1 MGGKA
6 MKGRIM
12 AVMSGKGGAG
22 KTMMTVSL
30 GAALARMG
38 KKVLLVD
45 ADMGLRD
52 LDLAVGQEN
61 EVFYTLWDLARGKCF
76 ERDALIAVDKH
87 LDFLAAAQTETWED
101 VDPEAVSTVFEDLR
115 DRYDAV
121 LIDCP
126 AGVGEGIRFA
136 RSVAGEAAV
145 VVNPTWISRRDA
157 ERTLQVLGPKYPSFI
172 LFNNFYFSGKG
183 SLSFQEMYDAME
195 PEHFLGVIPH
205 SGEAEQLMQEGR
217 LHEFSDTGAFGTAL
231 SMAARVFWDDRE
243 YTQMQWERILRME
256 EHHRGTEH
264 AGQADAAVSRGL
276 RGRIRYPGNW
286 KNRRG

>member
-1 MGGKA
+1 

-30 GAALARMG
+30 GTALSRMG

-52 LDLAVGQEN
+52 LDLAVGREN

-76 ERDALIAVDKH
+76 ERDAVIPIDSH
-87 LDFLAAAQTETWED
+87 LDFLASAQTETWED
-101 VDPEAVSTVFEDLR
+101 VEPEAVSTVFEDLR
-115 DRYDAV
+115 GNYDAV

-126 AGVGEGIRFA
+126 AGVGRGIRFA
-136 RSVAGEAAV
+136 KSIAGEAAV

-157 ERTLQVLGPKYPSFI
+157 ERTLQVLGHYPSFL
-172 LFNNFYFSGKG
+172 LFNNFYFSKKG
-183 SLSFQEMYDAME
+183 SLSFSDMYDAME

-205 SGEAEQLMQEGR
+205 AEEAEELMQEGR
-217 LHEFSDTGAFGTAL
+217 LCRFSDTGAFGTAL
-231 SMAARVFWDDRE
+231 SMAARVFWEGRE
-243 YTQMQWERILRME
+243 YTQAQWERILRMAD
-256 EHHRGTEH
+256 RSSLPEH
-264 AGQADAAVSRGL
+264 AGLPDALKKKGMHS
-276 RGRIRYPGNW
+276 RIRYRGHW
-286 KNRRG
+286 RNRRG